1 MKQSKGSKL
10 KAVIAAAREVK
21 IAAAAAAAAGGPS
34 SSFSLSLS
42 SFVSLSSLNLHI
54 HDQRTGSLGPDHV
67 ERFDPLDGS
76 LSTDQLESLK
86 QCGAGT
92 RFRQVRTAGSS
103 SGEKDQMKI
112 GSDFWNR
119 F

>member
-1 MKQSKGSKL
+1 
-10 KAVIAAAREVK
+10 
-21 IAAAAAAAAGGPS
+21 
-34 SSFSLSLS
+34 
-42 SFVSLSSLNLHI
+42 
-54 HDQRTGSLGPDHV
+54 V